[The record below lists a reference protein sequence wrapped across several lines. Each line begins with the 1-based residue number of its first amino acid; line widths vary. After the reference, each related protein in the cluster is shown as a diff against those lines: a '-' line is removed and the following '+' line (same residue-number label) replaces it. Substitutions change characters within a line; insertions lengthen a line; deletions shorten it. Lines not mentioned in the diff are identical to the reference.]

1 MLCNKYLH
9 ICCIYNFSFALHY
22 GKSLRKGINTLHTSV
37 LMICMEYHKSRIKKL
52 LKANP
57 RGMTITDISDK
68 ININRNSVARY
79 MDILTI
85 SGQAEMR
92 QLGPAK
98 IFYLSQRV
106 PMSAMLNFSSD
117 YVLVLDNDLRMIQIN
132 ENFLELINSKRETI
146 LDQNLEDFPNSS
158 FLSQELVSMAKDGL
172 DGKETIFEKK
182 IQIVKRELYF
192 SMRLLPT
199 VFEDGSHGVT
209 WILHDITKDKKAEEE
224 LREANWLLRERVKE
238 LTFLYNAIREMQ
250 RSESLKEL
258 GPKLVDFLVSAMQ
271 FSEIAV
277 PRLEIGEMIF
287 AHKDYRDNL
296 TYGIHEEIFV
306 NDQVIGRV
314 LVYYTE
320 DRPFIIPHEQNMIK
334 ALAESL
340 GGWLKNNKAI
350 AYLGIK
356 KKELV

>member
-1 MLCNKYLH
+1 
-9 ICCIYNFSFALHY
+9 
-22 GKSLRKGINTLHTSV
+22 
-37 LMICMEYHKSRIKKL
+37 MEYHKSRIKKL
-52 LKANP
+52 LKANS

-98 IFYLSQRV
+98 VFYLSQRV

-117 YVLVLDNDLRMIQIN
+117 YVLVLDNDLRVIQIN

-146 LDQNLEDFPNSS
+146 IDQNLEDFPNPS
-158 FLSQELVSMAKDGL
+158 LVNQEIVSRAKEGL
-172 DGKETIFEKK
+172 EGKETIFEKK
-182 IQIVKRELYF
+182 IQIAKRELYLNIR
-192 SMRLLPT
+192 MLPT

-224 LREANWLLRERVKE
+224 LKKANWLLRERVKE

-250 RSESLKEL
+250 RSKSLKEL

-271 FSEIAV
+271 FPEIAV
-277 PRLEIGEMIF
+277 PRLEIKELNF
-287 AHKDYRDNL
+287 AHKNYRDDL
-296 TYGIHEEIFV
+296 THGIHEGICV
-306 NDQVIGRV
+306 NDQVIGRIS
-314 LVYYTE
+314 VYYTE

-340 GGWLKNNKAI
+340 GGWLKNYKAVT
-350 AYLGIK
+350 Y
-356 KKELV
+356 